1 MLPIGTY
8 DSPTSVPIGNMT
20 VLRTRPFGQRYAF
33 VVAGVIF
40 LALLA
45 AAGVRAAPGVLILP
59 LGQAFGWSRDSIS
72 LAAAVGIFLYGM
84 VGPFAA
90 ALMQA
95 VGIRRT
101 LIGALALMALS
112 IAASAWMSQPWHLVL
127 SWGVFS
133 GLGSGCVAIVLGA
146 TVVNRWFVRHRGLV
160 MGLLT
165 ASTAT
170 GTLIFLPG
178 LAAIAAHG
186 GWRPV
191 VWTVAAACALL
202 VPLVWWLLPERPA
215 DIGVHPYGASEDV
228 ANDAP
233 RRNLLAIAIGSLVQ
247 ASKQRTFWFLFAT
260 FFICGF
266 TTNGLIGT
274 HFIAMCGDHGIPE
287 VRAASLMA
295 MMGAFDLIGTTLSG
309 WLTDRYDPR
318 KLLFVYYGLRGLSL
332 MWLPYSDFSLYS
344 LSLFGIFYGLDWIA
358 TVPPTLRLVAEAFG
372 DRDAPVIFG
381 WVAAGHQV
389 GAATAAF
396 LAGFMRAQ
404 GGSYLQPFV
413 IAGVAGLVAAGIA
426 VAIRRRPGMGL
437 QGERQAA

>member
-1 MLPIGTY
+1 MITQNH
-8 DSPTSVPIGNMT
+8 VPIGNMT
-20 VLRTRPFGQRYAF
+20 IPRTRPLGQNYVF
-33 VVAGVIF
+33 VVAGVVF

-45 AAGVRAAPGVLILP
+45 AAGVRSAPGVLILP
-59 LGQAFGWSRDSIS
+59 LGKAFGWSRDSIS

-95 VGIRRT
+95 IGIRRT
-101 LIGALALMALS
+101 LIGALSLMAVS
-112 IAASAWMSQPWHLVL
+112 IAASGWMSQPWQLLL

-133 GLGSGCVAIVLGA
+133 GMGSGCVAMVLGA
-146 TVVNRWFVRHRGLV
+146 TVVNRWFVKHRGL
-160 MGLLT
+160 MIGLLT

-170 GTLIFLPG
+170 GTLAFLPA
-178 LAAIAAHG
+178 LAAIAEHG

-191 VWTVAAACALL
+191 VWTVAAGCALL
-202 VPLVWWLLPERPA
+202 VPLVWWLLPERPS
-215 DIGVHPYGASEDV
+215 DIGLRPYGATEDAMV
-228 ANDAP
+228 EP
-233 RRNLLAIAIGSLVQ
+233 VRHSLLSIAFGALTR
-247 ASKQRTFWFLFAT
+247 AMRQRTFWFLFAT

-274 HFIAMCGDHGIPE
+274 HFIALCGDHGIPE
-287 VRAASLMA
+287 VRAAGVLA

-318 KLLFVYYGLRGLSL
+318 KLLFVYYALRGLSL

-358 TVPPTLRLVAEAFG
+358 TVPPTLRLASEAFG
-372 DRDAPVIFG
+372 DRDAPVVFG
-381 WVAAGHQV
+381 WIAAGHQI
-389 GAATAAF
+389 GAASAAL
-396 LAGFMRAQ
+396 LAGSMRTH

-413 IAGVAGLVAAGIA
+413 IAGASGLVAAVLA
-426 VAIRRRPGMGL
+426 LVIRRTINTTVTTASADSTL
-437 QGERQAA
+437 A

>member
-1 MLPIGTY
+1 
-8 DSPTSVPIGNMT
+8 MT
-20 VLRTRPFGQRYAF
+20 IIQRRPWGQNYAF

-72 LAAAVGIFLYGM
+72 LAAAVGIFLYGL

-101 LIGALALMALS
+101 LIAALSLMAVS
-112 IAASAWMSQPWHLVL
+112 IAASHWMTQPWHLLL

-146 TVVNRWFVRHRGLV
+146 TVVNRWFVRHRGL
-160 MGLLT
+160 MLGLLT

-170 GTLIFLPG
+170 GTLAFLPA
-178 LAAIAAHG
+178 LAAIAEHG

-191 VWTVAAACALL
+191 VWTVSAVCAVL

-215 DIGVHPYGASEDV
+215 DAGLLPYGADP
-228 ANDAP
+228 ALARTDAP
-233 RRNLLAIAIGSLVQ
+233 RRNLLGIALGTLAR
-247 ASKQRTFWFLFAT
+247 ASRHGTFWCLVGT

-287 VRAASLMA
+287 VRAAGLLA
-295 MMGAFDLIGTTLSG
+295 MMGFCDLIGTTLSG
-309 WLTDRYDPR
+309 WLTDRFDSR
-318 KLLFVYYGLRGLSL
+318 KLLFMYYGLRGASL
-332 MWLPYSDFSLYS
+332 IWLPYSDFSFSS
-344 LSLFGIFYGLDWIA
+344 LSIFGVFYGLDWIA
-358 TVPPTLRLVAEAFG
+358 TVPPTLKIAAETFG
-372 DRDAPVIFG
+372 DNDAPVVFG
-381 WVAAGHQV
+381 WVAAGHQM

-396 LAGFMRAQ
+396 FAGSMRTYT
-404 GGSYLQPFV
+404 GNYFESLV
-413 IAGVAGLVAAGIA
+413 IAGCLGIVASFLAI
-426 VAIRRRPGMGL
+426 AIRRRPTL
-437 QGERQAA
+437 SPQPA

>member
-1 MLPIGTY
+1 
-8 DSPTSVPIGNMT
+8 MT
-20 VLRTRPFGQRYAF
+20 IPRSRPFGQKYAF

-59 LGQAFGWSRDSIS
+59 LGKAFGWSRDTIS
-72 LAAAVGIFLYGM
+72 LSAALGIFLYGM

-101 LIGALALMALS
+101 LIGALTLMTVS
-112 IAASAWMSQPWHLVL
+112 ISASAWMTQPWHLML
-127 SWGVFS
+127 TWGVFS

-146 TVVNRWFVRHRGLV
+146 TVVNRWFVTHRGLM

-170 GTLIFLPG
+170 GTLAFLPA
-178 LAAIAAHG
+178 LAAIAEHG

-191 VWTVAAACALL
+191 IWTVAAGCALL
-202 VPLVWWLLPERPA
+202 IPLAWWLLPERPA
-215 DIGVHPYGASEDV
+215 DIGLRPYGATEDEV
-228 ANDAP
+228 DTAP
-233 RRNLLAIAIGSLVQ
+233 RRNLLTIAIGTLVT
-247 ASKQRTFWFLFAT
+247 ASRQRTFWFLFAT

-287 VRAASLMA
+287 VRAASLLA

-332 MWLPYSDFSLYS
+332 IWLPYSDFSLTS
-344 LSLFGIFYGLDWIA
+344 LSLFGLFYGLDWIA
-358 TVPPTLRLVAEAFG
+358 TVPPTLRLATEAFG
-372 DRDAPVIFG
+372 DRDAPVVFG
-381 WVAAGHQV
+381 WVAAGHQI
-389 GAATAAF
+389 GAASAAF
-396 LAGFMRAQ
+396 FAGALRTQ
-404 GGSYLQPFV
+404 NGDYLQPFV
-413 IAGVAGLVAAGIA
+413 VAGVTGLIAAGLALM
-426 VAIRRRPGMGL
+426 IRRRTYL
-437 QGERQAA
+437 QPALQAG

>member
-1 MLPIGTY
+1 
-8 DSPTSVPIGNMT
+8 MT
-20 VLRTRPFGQRYAF
+20 IPRTRPFGQKYAF

-59 LGQAFGWSRDSIS
+59 LGKAFGWSRDTIS
-72 LAAAVGIFLYGM
+72 LSAALGIFLYGM

-95 VGIRRT
+95 VGVRRT
-101 LIGALALMALS
+101 LVGALVLMTVS
-112 IAASAWMSQPWHLVL
+112 ISASAWMTQPWHLMVT
-127 SWGVFS
+127 WGLFS
-133 GLGSGCVAIVLGA
+133 GIGSGCVAIVLGA
-146 TVVNRWFVRHRGLV
+146 TVVNRWFVTHRGLM

-170 GTLIFLPG
+170 GTLAFLPA
-178 LAAIAAHG
+178 LAAIAEHG

-191 VWTVAAACALL
+191 VWTVATGCAVLI
-202 VPLVWWLLPERPA
+202 PLAWWLLPERPS
-215 DIGVHPYGASEDV
+215 DIGLRPYGATEDEV
-228 ANDAP
+228 DTAP
-233 RRNLLAIAIGSLVQ
+233 RRNLLAIALGTL
-247 ASKQRTFWFLFAT
+247 ATATKQRTFWFLFAT

-287 VRAASLMA
+287 VRAAGLLA

-332 MWLPYSDFSLYS
+332 IWLPYSDFSFAS
-344 LSLFGIFYGLDWIA
+344 LSLFGMFYGLDWIA
-358 TVPPTLRLVAEAFG
+358 TVPPTLRLATEAFG
-372 DRDAPVIFG
+372 DRDAPVVFG
-381 WVAAGHQV
+381 WVAAGHQI
-389 GAATAAF
+389 GAASAAF
-396 LAGFMRAQ
+396 FAGALRTQ
-404 GGSYLQPFV
+404 SGDYLQPFV
-413 IAGVAGLVAAGIA
+413 VAGVTGLIAAGLALMIG
-426 VAIRRRPGMGL
+426 RRPQL
-437 QGERQAA
+437 QPALQAG

>member
-1 MLPIGTY
+1 
-8 DSPTSVPIGNMT
+8 MT
-20 VLRTRPFGQRYAF
+20 IPRTRPFGQKYAF

-45 AAGVRAAPGVLILP
+45 AAGVRAAPGVLIRP
-59 LGQAFGWSRDSIS
+59 LGDAFGWSRDTIS
-72 LAAAVGIFLYGM
+72 LSAALGIFLYGM

-95 VGIRRT
+95 VGVRRT
-101 LIGALALMALS
+101 LIGALALMAVS
-112 IAASAWMSQPWHLVL
+112 ISASAWMSQPWHLMVT
-127 SWGVFS
+127 WGLFS

-146 TVVNRWFVRHRGLV
+146 TVVNRWFVTHRGLV

-170 GTLIFLPG
+170 GTLAFLPA
-178 LAAIAAHG
+178 LAAIAEHG

-191 VWTVAAACALL
+191 VWTVAAGCALL
-202 VPLVWWLLPERPA
+202 IPLAWWLLPERPA
-215 DIGVHPYGASEDV
+215 DMGLRPYGATEEEV
-228 ANDAP
+228 AAP
-233 RRNLLAIAIGSLVQ
+233 PHRNLLAIALGTLAV
-247 ASKQRTFWFLFAT
+247 ASRQRTFWFLFAT

-287 VRAASLMA
+287 VRAAGLLA

-332 MWLPYSDFSLYS
+332 IWLPYSDFSLTS
-344 LSLFGIFYGLDWIA
+344 LSLFGMFYGLDWIA
-358 TVPPTLRLVAEAFG
+358 TVPPTLRLATEAFG
-372 DRDAPVIFG
+372 DRDAPVVFG
-381 WVAAGHQV
+381 WVAAGHQI
-389 GAATAAF
+389 GAASAAF
-396 LAGFMRAQ
+396 FAGAMRTYSGDYFQ
-404 GGSYLQPFV
+404 SFV
-413 IAGVAGLVAAGIA
+413 IAGATGLVASALA
-426 VAIRRRPGMGL
+426 LMIRRHANL
-437 QGERQAA
+437 QPALQAG

>member
-1 MLPIGTY
+1 
-8 DSPTSVPIGNMT
+8 MT
-20 VLRTRPFGQRYAF
+20 IPRARPFGQKYAF

-59 LGQAFGWSRDSIS
+59 LGKAFGWSRDTVS
-72 LAAAVGIFLYGM
+72 LSAALGIFLYGM

-95 VGIRRT
+95 VGVRRT
-101 LIGALALMALS
+101 LIGALILMAIS
-112 IAASAWMSQPWHLVL
+112 TAASAWMSQPWHLLV

-146 TVVNRWFVRHRGLV
+146 TVVNRWFVTHRGLM

-170 GTLIFLPG
+170 GTLAFLPA
-178 LAAIAAHG
+178 LAAMAEHG

-191 VWTVAAACALL
+191 VWTVAAGCALL
-202 VPLVWWLLPERPA
+202 IPLAWWLLPERPS
-215 DIGVHPYGASEDV
+215 DIGLRPYGATGEEAV
-228 ANDAP
+228 DAP
-233 RRNLLAIAIGSLVQ
+233 RGNLLGIALGTL
-247 ASKQRTFWFLFAT
+247 AMAARQRTFWFLFAT

-287 VRAASLMA
+287 TRAAGLLA
-295 MMGAFDLIGTTLSG
+295 MMGAFDLVGTTLSG
-309 WLTDRYDPR
+309 WLTDRFDPR

-332 MWLPYSDFSLYS
+332 IWLPYSDFSLAS
-344 LSLFGIFYGLDWIA
+344 LSLFGMFYGLDWIA
-358 TVPPTLRLVAEAFG
+358 TVPPTLRLASEAFG
-372 DRDAPVIFG
+372 DRDAPVVFG

-389 GAATAAF
+389 GAASAAF
-396 LAGFMRAQ
+396 LAGALRTHN
-404 GGSYLQPFV
+404 GNYLQPFV
-413 IAGVAGLVAAGIA
+413 VAGVTGLVASALALMIQ
-426 VAIRRRPGMGL
+426 RRRYVQPLLAG
-437 QGERQAA
+437 A